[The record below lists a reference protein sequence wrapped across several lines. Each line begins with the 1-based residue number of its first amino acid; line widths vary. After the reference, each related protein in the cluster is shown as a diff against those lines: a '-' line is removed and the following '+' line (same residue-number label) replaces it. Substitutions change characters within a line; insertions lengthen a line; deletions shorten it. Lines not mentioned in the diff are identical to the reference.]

1 MDEPKLV
8 LWSDGLLSKWG
19 FGDGDE
25 PDAWLD
31 WCDEQGIDYNA
42 RGWDWHTTLRRLV
55 REYLAPNLDQRA
67 DLVDIETIHNP
78 IRATKVD
85 GEEIDWYGDSP
96 IELTPDHVEIP
107 YSEVLRIARQVELS
121 NA

>member
-42 RGWDWHTTLRRLV
+42 RGWDWHT
-55 REYLAPNLDQRA
+55 
-67 DLVDIETIHNP
+67 
-78 IRATKVD
+78 
-85 GEEIDWYGDSP
+85 